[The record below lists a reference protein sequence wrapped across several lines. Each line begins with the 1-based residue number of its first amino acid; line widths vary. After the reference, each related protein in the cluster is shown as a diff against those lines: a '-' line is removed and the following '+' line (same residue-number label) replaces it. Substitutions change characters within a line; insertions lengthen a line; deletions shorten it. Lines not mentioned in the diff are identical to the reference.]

1 MVSYRINLFMM
12 NVILINRRYCPG
24 EAWTNRV
31 LAYAKGLAELGA
43 KVSLVYLIANAK
55 RTPYEINI
63 PNVKVIKLWE
73 KDTMIEGKFR
83 LLSYLH
89 NLYRAR
95 KLVKTGDKVFVYG
108 AEKPIVKAV
117 SKKGVKVYAEITE
130 HPYIYNKNGKAGEDK
145 IDDNSRRLSTLDG
158 LCVISN
164 KLFGYYSSLGI
175 PLEKL
180 RVSNMFVD
188 IDRFNIKKNIKA
200 DPYIAY
206 CGVIT
211 YDKDGVDVLIKSFAI
226 FHDVHPEYKLY
237 LIGRAAS
244 NEILEGLKT
253 LCKSLGVDESVV
265 FTGQILPSAMPQM
278 LVDAKILALARP
290 NNLQAQNG
298 FPTKLGEYLSTAN
311 PVVVTSVG
319 EIPLFIKDGVNG
331 FLAEPDSP
339 ESFAEKLIWVADH
352 YEEACRV
359 AAIGRKLA
367 ENEFSYKTQSKV
379 LYDLMNNEK

>member
-1 MVSYRINLFMM
+1 MLYFL
-12 NVILINRRYCPG
+12 NRRYCPG

-43 KVSLVYLIANAK
+43 HVSLVYLITDAK
-55 RTPYEINI
+55 RNPYEIKI
-63 PNVKVIKLWE
+63 SGVEVINLWE
-73 KDTMIEGKFR
+73 KDTFIEGKFR
-83 LLSYLH
+83 ILSYLH

-95 KLVKTGDKVFVYG
+95 KLVKVGDKVFVYG
-108 AEKPIVKAV
+108 AEDWLVKAV
-117 SKKGVKVYAEITE
+117 SKKGVEVYAEITE
-130 HPYIYNKNGKAGEDK
+130 HPYIYNKNGKAGEAK
-145 IDDNSRRLSTLDG
+145 IDDESRKLSALNG

-164 KLFGYYSSLGI
+164 KLFSYFTSVGFSTD
-175 PLEKL
+175 KL

-188 IDRFNIKKNIKA
+188 VERFNITKKNNA
-200 DPYIAY
+200 QPYIAY

-211 YDKDGVDVLIKSFAI
+211 YNKDGVDVLIKSFAKFYEI
-226 FHDVHPEYKLY
+226 HPEYQLY

-244 NEILEGLKT
+244 DEILESLKK
-253 LCKSLGVDESVV
+253 LCKSLGVEDSVV
-265 FTGQILPSAMPQM
+265 FTGQILPSEMPQM

-298 FPTKLGEYLSTAN
+298 FPTKLGEYLSTGN

-319 EIPLFIKDGVNG
+319 EIPLFIKDGING

-339 ESFAEKLIWVADH
+339 ECFAEKLIWVADH
-352 YEEACRV
+352 YEEACAV
-359 AAIGRKLA
+359 AVRGRKLA

>member
-1 MVSYRINLFMM
+1 M
-12 NVILINRRYCPG
+12 NICIIARRYCSG

-43 KVSLVYLIANAK
+43 KVSLVYLITDAK
-55 RTPYEINI
+55 QSPYEINI
-63 PNVKVIKLWE
+63 PGVEVINLWE
-73 KDTMIEGKFR
+73 KDTFIEGKFR
-83 LLSYLH
+83 ILSYLH
-89 NLYRAR
+89 NLYRVR
-95 KLVKTGDKVFVYG
+95 RLVKVGDKVFVYG
-108 AEKPIVKAV
+108 AEERLVKAV
-117 SKKGVKVYAEITE
+117 SKKGVEMYAEVTE
-130 HPYIYNKNGKAGEDK
+130 HPYIYNKNGKSGEAK
-145 IDDNSRRLSTLDG
+145 IDDESRKLSALSG

-164 KLFGYYSSLGI
+164 KLYSYFSSLGV
-175 PLEKL
+175 PSTKL

-188 IDRFNIKKNIKA
+188 VERFNITKNNNA
-200 DPYIAY
+200 APYIAY

-211 YDKDGVDVLIKSFAI
+211 YDKDGVDVLIKSFAK
-226 FHDVHPEYKLY
+226 FHEVHSEYQLY

-244 NEILEGLKT
+244 DEILESLKA

-265 FTGQILPSAMPQM
+265 FTGQILPSEMPQM

-298 FPTKLGEYLSTAN
+298 FPTKLGEYLSTGN

-319 EIPLFIKDGVNG
+319 EIPLFVKDGING
-331 FLAEPDSP
+331 FLADPDSP

-352 YEEACRV
+352 YEEACAI
-359 AAIGRKLA
+359 AAHGRKLA

-379 LYDLMNNEK
+379 LFDLMNRK

>member
-43 KVSLVYLIANAK
+43 KVSLVYLITDIK
-55 RTPYEINI
+55 RTPYEIKI
-63 PNVKVIKLWE
+63 PGVEVINLWE
-73 KDTMIEGKFR
+73 KDTFIEGKFR

-108 AEKPIVKAV
+108 AEKRIVKAV
-117 SKKGVKVYAEITE
+117 SKKGVRVYAEITE

-164 KLFGYYSSLGI
+164 KLFGYFSSLGI
-175 PLEKL
+175 PSEKL

-188 IDRFNIKKNIKA
+188 VDRFNITKNIKA
-200 DPYIAY
+200 NPYIAY
-206 CGVIT
+206 CGIIS

-226 FHDVHPEYKLY
+226 FHEVHPEYKLY
-237 LIGRAAS
+237 LIGRAFS

-253 LCKSLGVDESVV
+253 LCKSLGVDEYVM

-278 LVDAKILALARP
+278 LVDAKLLALARP

-298 FPTKLGEYLSTAN
+298 FPTKLGEYLSTGN

-339 ESFAEKLIWVADH
+339 KSFADKLIWVADH

-359 AAIGRKLA
+359 ADRGRKLA

>member
-31 LAYAKGLAELGA
+31 LAYAKGMAELGA
-43 KVSLVYLIANAK
+43 KVSLVYLITDAK
-55 RTPYEINI
+55 RSPYEINI
-63 PNVKVIKLWE
+63 PGVEVINLWE
-73 KDTMIEGKFR
+73 KDTLIEGKFR
-83 LLSYLH
+83 ILSYLH
-89 NLYRAR
+89 NLYRVR
-95 KLVKTGDKVFVYG
+95 RLVKAGDKVFVYG
-108 AEKPIVKAV
+108 AEERLVKAV
-117 SKKGVKVYAEITE
+117 TKKGVEVYAEVTE

-164 KLFGYYSSLGI
+164 KLFGYFSSLGI
-175 PLEKL
+175 PSEKL

-188 IDRFNIKKNIKA
+188 VDRFNITKNIKA
-200 DPYIAY
+200 NPYIAY
-206 CGVIT
+206 CGIIS

-226 FHDVHPEYKLY
+226 FHEVHPEYKLY
-237 LIGRAAS
+237 LIGRAFS

-253 LCKSLGVDESVV
+253 LCKSLGVDEYVM

-339 ESFAEKLIWVADH
+339 KSFADKLIWVADH

-359 AAIGRKLA
+359 ADRGRKLA